1 MVLLIPL
8 GGLGIR
14 FKNEGYKKP
23 KPLIKANGKPIIFWL
38 LDNLNIKNEL
48 IYIPYNIELE
58 KFNFEKLLKKRYP
71 KLNFKFLIIKNS
83 KDVRE
88 TLLLSL
94 SKLNIDD
101 EPILCLDGDNFY
113 YQIDIIKLW
122 NHKNIVFTFYEQMF
136 ILVV

>member
-58 KFNFEKLLKKRYP
+58 KFNFENY
-71 KLNFKFLIIKNS
+71 
-83 KDVRE
+83 
-88 TLLLSL
+88 
-94 SKLNIDD
+94 
-101 EPILCLDGDNFY
+101 
-113 YQIDIIKLW
+113 
-122 NHKNIVFTFYEQMF
+122 
-136 ILVV
+136 